1 MTQARARDRLQP
13 ALLDRLTDNDPQAS
27 TEGSDARVMSRHRL
41 REAVLRDLSWLFNT
55 TALSGVRHLDDFND
69 VRRSVLNYGLA
80 PLSGLSASSI
90 DPSQIESIITQAIID
105 FEPRILRNS
114 LRVELLILESQVAH
128 HNQITVR
135 IEGQLWAEPVPLEL
149 LLQTAMDLETGQV
162 LVKELA
168 Y

>member
-55 TALSGVRHLDDFND
+55 TALSGVSQLDDFND

-90 DPSQIESIITQAIID
+90 DPSQIESIITQAILD